1 MNNAAPVTVEVGITV
16 GLRGMLGGPVPVP
29 TELRYDP
36 TDPYAVT
43 ATFHHGQGDI
53 DWIFARDLL
62 ADGLLAPTGDGDL
75 HVNPVV
81 DSDTVLL
88 VLTTPDGAAVMET
101 SAEELAAF
109 LDLSYE
115 QVPPGTEWDHVDFD
129 AELARLATGN

>member
-1 MNNAAPVTVEVGITV
+1 MNAAPVAVEVDITV

-36 TDPYAVT
+36 ADPYAVT
-43 ATFHHGQGDI
+43 ATFHHGQGAV

-75 HVNPVV
+75 HINPVA

-88 VLTTPDGAAVMET
+88 VLTAPDGAAVMEA
-101 SAEELAAF
+101 SAEELATF

-115 QVPPGTEWDHVDFD
+115 QVAPGEEWDHVDFD
-129 AELARLATGN
+129 AELAKLATRR